1 MTAKTTPES
10 NSTSVSGLA
19 RGGIGGLLM
28 GLANLVPGLSGGTML
43 LAVGIYPQF
52 IRAIAEVSTLK
63 FRAKSLLLLSSV
75 IGVAFLAIVL
85 LAGQV
90 KGLVIDH
97 RWIMYSLFIGLTLGG
112 VPILLRMLK
121 PISASAIMGVVAGFI
136 AMVLLVILKTGNSNC
151 EVGSN
156 SAAIIMLL
164 IAGIAGGAAMILPG
178 ISGGYLLLILG
189 QYVVI
194 LGAIETARAAVSD
207 QNWSQLTQA
216 AGVIVPVGIGV
227 LVGVVAVS
235 NLIKVLLDRYPK
247 ATLGVLLGLL
257 LGAVV
262 GLWPFQQP
270 VAPIVGDCIK
280 GQLVTEQNQAA
291 FNKEDWRTEVFSPK
305 PGQIAGSLVLI
316 LVGLAASIGV
326 AHIGASSPEEISD

>member
-63 FRAKSLLLLSSV
+63 FRANSLLLLSSV
-75 IGVAFLAIVL
+75 IGVAFLAIIL

-121 PISASAIMGVVAGFI
+121 PISASAILGVVAGFI

-178 ISGGYLLLILG
+178 ISGSYLLLILG

-207 QNWSQLTQA
+207 QNWSQLTEA

-227 LVGVVAVS
+227 LVGVVGVS

-270 VAPIVGDCIK
+270 VAPIAGDCIK

-305 PGQIAGSLVLI
+305 SGQIAGSLVLI